1 MGVEEVALALL
12 VVVVEVLDVGAKD
25 RRCSDRQSV
34 SPGLLA
40 NLANPGACSSAGVG
54 SFRSNITSKT
64 RSFYHPPVVRSVG
77 GLAKQTGTSCFG
89 HGA

>member
-34 SPGLLA
+34 PPGLSTWQILEHVHLRA
-40 NLANPGACSSAGVG
+40 WEAFIQTLRPRQGLS
-54 SFRSNITSKT
+54 IT
-64 RSFYHPPVVRSVG
+64 RPW
-77 GLAKQTGTSCFG
+77 
-89 HGA
+89 